1 MFFAPY
7 HAVVRANVK
16 RTFAEISRGRGANA
30 AAKFAENATFQFSG
44 SHAMGGE
51 LHGREAVAQW
61 FARVSRLFPDLR
73 VTPLQIVV
81 NGPPWRTTV
90 ATRFRVT
97 ASLPGGAAYRNEGM
111 QYLRIAWGH
120 IVEDRLYEDTDVL
133 KDALRA
139 IDASGTHEAA
149 ASALGE
155 IPSPGIRTANVAR

>member
-1 MFFAPY
+1 
-7 HAVVRANVK
+7 
-16 RTFAEISRGRGANA
+16 
-30 AAKFAENATFQFSG
+30 
-44 SHAMGGE
+44 MGGE